1 LVDVEPGFTTKT
13 VSIIPGLASYLYLS
27 DISNPLPDKYD
38 AIDYF
43 IIIKHILKET
53 EETVVISKF

>member
-1 LVDVEPGFTTKT
+1 LVDVEPGFTTNT